1 MITRKSKEEIR
12 KNNMEVVSMI
22 LIGIV
27 GFFTFVNS
35 ILLIVLLFKNSEIR
49 DFKKAISSTTNK
61 IVDIHRFINI
71 SLADAIKQI
80 KNTNDIIN
88 LRFNNPNY
96 VPRNQRFLQQQG
108 GSYPIPPNSN
118 YRGNRYDPD
127 FKRNSFFGMEAE
139 VKAIEYDPNRGP
151 RIALVEYQNGKK
163 SYILAAQGLKVGDKV
178 ISSNEK
184 IEAKTGNRMPLE
196 KIPVGLFIY
205 NVELT
210 PGKGGQLVRGAGNAA
225 QLLGI

>member
-1 MITRKSKEEIR
+1 MGIKVYKPTTPGRRKSSVDDFSDVTK
-12 KNNMEVVSMI
+12 KNPEKSLLKILKPKSGRNNSGRITVRHKLVVPKI
-22 LIGIV
+22 LQTG
-27 GFFTFVNS
+27 
-35 ILLIVLLFKNSEIR
+35 
-49 DFKKAISSTTNK
+49 
-61 IVDIHRFINI
+61 
-71 SLADAIKQI
+71 
-80 KNTNDIIN
+80 
-88 LRFNNPNY
+88 
-96 VPRNQRFLQQQG
+96 
-108 GSYPIPPNSN
+108 
-118 YRGNRYDPD
+118 D